1 MERPDI
7 EGSELSKCLQL
18 EITQTIPNQILDVV
32 EGAKIYAI
40 TSLTPSNYVRD
51 DGRYYCQDI

>member
-40 TSLTPSNYVRD
+40 TSLNLSNYVRD
-51 DGRYYCQDI
+51 DRRYYCQDI